1 MATFFL
7 KSILMARYIEGDM
20 QDRAQLAAE
29 QWQQQRPDLD
39 GFVMAIMG
47 RLGELSQV
55 ISRDHLLP
63 FFAEH
68 GLQAG
73 EFDLLA
79 TLRRSGEPY
88 ALMPTALYESA
99 MISSGGMTSRIDR
112 LERAGLI
119 ERRKHPSDRRGVLVA
134 LTPAGFELIDGMLK
148 AHVANLQRVLAG
160 LSRDEQRMLHALN
173 GKLLEGLSLRAD
185 ESSSAPR

>member
-1 MATFFL
+1 
-7 KSILMARYIEGDM
+7 M

-29 QWQQQRPDLD
+29 QWRRQRPDLD
-39 GFVMAIMG
+39 GFAMAVIG

-112 LERAGLI
+112 LEKAGLI

-134 LTPAGFELIDGMLK
+134 LTPAGFELIDGMLA
-148 AHVANLQRVLAG
+148 AHVANLQRVLSG
-160 LSRDEQRMLHALN
+160 LTADEQRALHELT
-173 GKLLEGLSLRAD
+173 GKLLAGLMPRDAD
-185 ESSSAPR
+185 

>member
-1 MATFFL
+1 
-7 KSILMARYIEGDM
+7 M
-20 QDRAQLAAE
+20 QDRATLAAQ

-39 GFVMAIMG
+39 GFAMAVIG
-47 RLGELSQV
+47 RLSELTQV
-55 ISRDHLLP
+55 LSRDHLLP
-63 FFAEH
+63 FFTAH

-79 TLRRSGEPY
+79 TLRRAGEPY

-112 LERAGLI
+112 LEKVGLI

-134 LTPAGFELIDGMLK
+134 LTPAGFELIDGMLA
-148 AHVANLQRVLAG
+148 AHVANLQRVLGG
-160 LSRDEQRMLHALN
+160 LSAAEQQQLHTLA
-173 GKLLEGLSLRAD
+173 GKLLAGL
-185 ESSSAPR
+185 